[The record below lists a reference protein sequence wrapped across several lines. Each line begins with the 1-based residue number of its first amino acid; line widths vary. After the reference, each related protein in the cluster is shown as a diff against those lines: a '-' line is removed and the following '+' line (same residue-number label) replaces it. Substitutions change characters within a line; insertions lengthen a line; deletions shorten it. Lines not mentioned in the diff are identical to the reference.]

1 MSRRP
6 GRPRLPRRALLT
18 GGLAVCLLGGGAV
31 LLGPGAVLARFAG
44 TDLATFALGPVC
56 VVVAVAC
63 WAESQRRLLVAA
75 GAELSP
81 RQGVLGY
88 GAGTFAKQ
96 VLPAGHALGPGL
108 VAYAFRSLTG
118 RSYTETFAAVTLAEL
133 CNLVASGLLAAAGLL
148 LLVDG
153 EPSPALATARSALL
167 VVGGSVGV
175 LVGVTWY
182 RRQTLAAA
190 VHGAAWLVRGTV
202 GRASRR
208 VRETV
213 APPVVEGTI
222 RGFYA
227 TFGAVADQRRAA
239 AVAFG
244 FTLLGWLAFVAPLYT
259 SFRAIGVTL
268 PLGVV
273 LLVVPAAGL
282 ANAVPLP
289 GGLGGAELAVG
300 GTLVVLAGLDVT
312 TAAAGVLLYRLC
324 AFWFLAALGGLCA
337 ATLRVRV
344 GDLAAGA
351 DDAEDGSGPGWTGR

>member
-1 MSRRP
+1 MSRRS
-6 GRPRLPRRALLT
+6 GRPRLPRRVLLT
-18 GGLAVCLLGGGAV
+18 GAVALCLLAGGAV
-31 LLGPGAVLARFAG
+31 LLGPEAVLARLDGA
-44 TDLATFALGPVC
+44 DPAPFALGLAG
-56 VVVAVAC
+56 VVVALAC
-63 WAESQRRLLVAA
+63 WAEAQRRLLVAA
-75 GAELSP
+75 GADLSP

-108 VAYAFRSLTG
+108 VAYAFRSLTR
-118 RSYTETFAAVTLAEL
+118 RSYSETFAAVTLAEL
-133 CNLVASGLLAAAGLL
+133 FNLVASGLLATAGLL
-148 LLVDG
+148 LLLDG
-153 EPSPALATARSALL
+153 EPSPALASARTALL
-167 VVGGSVGV
+167 VVGGGLGV

-208 VRETV
+208 VREAV
-213 APPVVEGTI
+213 SPPVVEGTI

-227 TFGAVADQRRAA
+227 TFGAVADRRRQAV
-239 AVAFG
+239 VAFA
-244 FTLLGWLAFVAPLYT
+244 FTLVGWLAFVAPLYT
-259 SFRAIGVTL
+259 SFRALGVSL

-289 GGLGGAELAVG
+289 GGLGGAELAIG
-300 GTLVVLAGLDVT
+300 GALVVLAGLDAP

-324 AFWFLAALGGLCA
+324 AFWFLAALGGVCA

-344 GDLAAGA
+344 GDLAAGV
-351 DDAEDGSGPGWTGR
+351 DERRDAPGVRAEP